1 MRSSSASMAKSLANI
16 DDFIK
21 GLEKRNPTDVETN
34 SVQAVLY
41 EWAFMFIKDC
51 RERLE
56 QSGNISSGDLSQ
68 NISPSVEGSN
78 GVYTLS
84 ITLPDY
90 YDFVNKGVQG
100 VNGGNPSQYKF
111 KTLKVSYS
119 MMKSI
124 RGWMKRNNLKATVQ
138 NKSFKHKSVRTFE
151 SLEKSAAFAIAT
163 GIKKKGI
170 KGSHYF
176 DNALDA
182 QYPKLAPMLAK
193 ALSEDVVFVIKNLNV
208 IK

>member
-1 MRSSSASMAKSLANI
+1 MAKSLANI
-16 DDFIK
+16 DKFIS
-21 GLEKRNPTDVETN
+21 GLDRNISSDVETN
-34 SVQAVLY
+34 SVEAVLI
-41 EWAFMFIKDC
+41 EWGAMFIEDC
-51 RERLE
+51 RERL
-56 QSGNISSGDLSQ
+56 QQAGNISTGGLAQ
-68 NISPSVEGSN
+68 NITPVIDSSN
-78 GVYTLS
+78 GIYTLS
-84 ITLPDY
+84 ILLPDY

-100 VNGGNPSQYKF
+100 VMGGNPSQYKF
-111 KTLKVSYS
+111 KTLKVSYD

-124 RGWMKRNNLKATVQ
+124 RGWMKRKNLKATVQ
-138 NKSFKHKSVRTFE
+138 NKKFKHKSVRTFE
-151 SLEKSAAFAIAT
+151 SIEKSAAFAVAA

-208 IK
+208 IR